1 MVLVDS
7 VFEKKQCCNKFR
19 SWRSQLA
26 LICRIKPLKSSR
38 ICVPWFP
45 WRPLLHVQQWCAQQ
59 RSNHGKIWIYLL
71 VLKFWVFFNRKK
83 ISFVNFYPRTK
94 FFSSKIYIQLVSYGF
109 CLGLSRNTRLFS
121 CVTSSIIA
129 VTETCNKPRAI
140 RVFTKV
146 IDPLSQ
152 IRLVR

>member
-1 MVLVDS
+1 MVDS
-7 VFEKKQCCNKFR
+7 VFEKKQCCTKFR

-45 WRPLLHVQQWCAQQ
+45 WRPTATCTTMMCTTTMCTTTVKSRENLNLPF
-59 RSNHGKIWIYLL
+59 GPKILG
-71 VLKFWVFFNRKK
+71 FFNRKK
-83 ISFVNFYPRTK
+83 IYFVNFYSRTK
-94 FFSSKIYIQLVSYGF
+94 FFSSKIYIQLVCYGF

-121 CVTSSIIA
+121 SVTSSIIA

-146 IDPLSQ
+146 IDPLS
-152 IRLVR
+152 